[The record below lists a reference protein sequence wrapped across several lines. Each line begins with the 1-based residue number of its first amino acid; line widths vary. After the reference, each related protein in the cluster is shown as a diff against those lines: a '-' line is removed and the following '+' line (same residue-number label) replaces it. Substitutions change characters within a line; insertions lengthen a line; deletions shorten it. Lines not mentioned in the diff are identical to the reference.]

1 MGEITNLE
9 AMIAAEHF
17 HDKDE
22 LAAVLKRV
30 ENGELLAYIIG
41 EWFFYRHYFKINRDC
56 LIPRPDTECLVEVAL
71 SKFKSGEPFADLC
84 TGSGCIGLTLLDE
97 RPDCPLGL
105 LVDIQ
110 EGALDAA
117 RENAAALSLT
127 GRARLVNADLLY
139 DDPLGNERFGLII
152 SNPPYIPTD
161 DIAAYPSL
169 SAEPHIALDGGGDGL
184 CFYRRFLSTFAK
196 NLKDGG
202 GFVFEIG
209 FDQGDAIRTLAGEHG
224 FSAEITKDLSGNDRV
239 AYLSKHKNHYI

>member
-41 EWFFYRHYFKINRDC
+41 EWFFYRHYFKLNRDC

-71 SKFKSGEPFADLC
+71 SKLGVGERFADLC
-84 TGSGCIGLTLLDE
+84 TGSGCIGLTILDE

-105 LVDIQ
+105 LIDIQ

-127 GRARLVNADLLY
+127 SRASFVHTDLLC
-139 DDPLGNERFGLII
+139 DDPLGGERFGLII
-152 SNPPYIPTD
+152 SNPPYIPSD
-161 DIAAYPSL
+161 DIAAYPTL
-169 SAEPHIALDGGGDGL
+169 SAEPRIALDGGGDGL
-184 CFYRRFLSTFAK
+184 CFYRRFLSAFAK
-196 NLKDGG
+196 NLTEDG

-209 FDQGDAIRTLAGEHG
+209 FDQGDAMCTLASEQG

-239 AYLSKHKNHYI
+239 AYLTKHKNHHI

>member
-1 MGEITNLE
+1 MGEVTNLE

-17 HDKDE
+17 RDKDE
-22 LAAVLKRV
+22 LAAVLERV

-71 SKFKSGEPFADLC
+71 SKLKSGERFADLC
-84 TGSGCIGLTLLDE
+84 TGSGCIGLTILDE
-97 RPDCPLGL
+97 RPDCPVGL

-117 RENAAALSLT
+117 RENAAALSLA
-127 GRARLVNADLLY
+127 GRASFARADLLC
-139 DDPLGNERFGLII
+139 DDPLKGEKFGLII
-152 SNPPYIPTD
+152 SNPPYIPSD

-169 SAEPHIALDGGGDGL
+169 SAEPRIALDGGGDGL
-184 CFYRRFLSTFAK
+184 CFYRRFLSAFAK
-196 NLKDGG
+196 NLNDGG

-209 FDQGDAIRTLAGEHG
+209 FDQGGAIRALAEEHG

-239 AYLSKHKNHYI
+239 AYLTKH